1 MVGVSDA
8 QQVTDNQSESRF
20 ELRVDGLL
28 AELPYRRNGKRLVLI
43 HTEVPEQLEGR
54 GLGGALV
61 TAAIDRAAR
70 EGLTV
75 VPLCPFARGGD
86 YQLALGQ
93 DLSIGYLSHDATGV
107 ELYFQET
114 MTFLVYTDEASV
126 AIGAAARARR

>member
-8 QQVTDNQSESRF
+8 QQVTDNQPESRF

-43 HTEVPEQLEGR
+43 HTEVPEQLEGH

-61 TAAIDRAAR
+61 TAAVDRAAR

-75 VPLCPFARGGD
+75 VPLCPFARGWLQRHPD
-86 YQLALGQ
+86 
-93 DLSIGYLSHDATGV
+93 
-107 ELYFQET
+107 
-114 MTFLVYTDEASV
+114 V
-126 AIGAAARARR
+126 AGRADIDWGRG